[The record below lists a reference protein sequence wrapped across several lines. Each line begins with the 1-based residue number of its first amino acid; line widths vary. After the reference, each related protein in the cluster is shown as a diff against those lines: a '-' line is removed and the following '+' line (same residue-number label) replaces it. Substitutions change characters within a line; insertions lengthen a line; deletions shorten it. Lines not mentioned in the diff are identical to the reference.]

1 MSPYI
6 SEAEAYRYIMA
17 INRAIF
23 QVCAR
28 LSLSAEE
35 AAHRDE
41 DISEAFGITELSPQK
56 CTAPNRDGRVKLI
69 PITLDVLKDKLKDN
83 AFDFDM
89 LKRAVTNRCLIG
101 F

>member
-17 INRAIF
+17 FNRAIF

-35 AAHRDE
+35 AAHMDGDRSE
-41 DISEAFGITELSPQK
+41 DFCPIGLPQNK
-56 CTAPNRDGRVKLI
+56 CAAPNRDGRVKLI

-83 AFDFDM
+83 AFEFDM
-89 LKRAVTNRCLIG
+89 LKKAVTNRCQLS